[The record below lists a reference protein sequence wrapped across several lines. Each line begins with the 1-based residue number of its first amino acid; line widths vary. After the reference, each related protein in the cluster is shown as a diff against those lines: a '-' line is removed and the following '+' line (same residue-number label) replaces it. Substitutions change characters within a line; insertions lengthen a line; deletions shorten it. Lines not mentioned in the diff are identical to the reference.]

1 MGRLTRHHHLVAV
14 MSRVLGMQMK
24 LPSITSTAIAWTTD
38 WRTFAGCPRVR
49 MLTIVPAL
57 VVLSNTLSPV
67 QARFVGQP
75 QPGVPVN
82 DGLLELV
89 RKRNVLSMQHTLHP

>member
-14 MSRVLGMQMK
+14 MSRALGMQMK

-38 WRTFAGCPRVR
+38 RRTFAGCPRAL

-57 VVLSNTLSPV
+57 VVPSNKLSPV
-67 QARFVGQP
+67 PARFVGQP
-75 QPGVPVN
+75 QPGVPMN
-82 DGLLELV
+82 GGLLQLV
-89 RKRNVLSMQHTLHP
+89 RKRNVLSMQHT